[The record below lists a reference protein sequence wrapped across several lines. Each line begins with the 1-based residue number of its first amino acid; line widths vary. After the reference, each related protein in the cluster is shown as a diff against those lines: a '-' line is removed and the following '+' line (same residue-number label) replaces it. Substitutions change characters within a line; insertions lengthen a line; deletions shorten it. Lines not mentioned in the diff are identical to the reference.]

1 MKKIVF
7 YISTYLDTVLCNYF
21 SFF

>member
-7 YISTYLDTVLCNYF
+7 YNFTYLDTVLCNYF